1 MEIFISKGEKMTFK
15 ESITSVYFKNYANF
29 EGKASRS
36 ELWWATLFYLIVNV
50 VGAILIGVI
59 MGMSGMIS
67 EEEMVNRTAQ
77 LTNYYSMFLLII
89 IITPAAAVNTRRFH
103 DVGKTTKEA
112 LTVYAIAFLSL
123 LFLPI
128 APEGA
133 IIQTSESFSGM
144 MGLIGLIANAYL
156 IYIYVKKPV

>member
-1 MEIFISKGEKMTFK
+1 MTFK

-36 ELWWATLFYLIVNV
+36 ELWWSFLFYLIVSF
-50 VGAILIGVI
+50 VGAFLIGVI
-59 MGMSGMIS
+59 IGMSGMLS
-67 EEEMVNRTAQ
+67 EEEMVNRTVQ
-77 LTNYYSMFLLII
+77 LTNYYSIFLLII
-89 IITPAAAVNTRRFH
+89 ILIPITALNTRRFH

-133 IIQTSESFSGM
+133 IIQTNESFAGL
-144 MGLIGLIANAYL
+144 MGLVGLIANAYL
-156 IYIYVKKPV
+156 IYIYLKKSV

>member
-1 MEIFISKGEKMTFK
+1 MTFK

-36 ELWWATLFYLIVNV
+36 ELWWATLFYLIVSI
-50 VGAILIGVI
+50 VGGFFIGLI
-59 MGMSGMIS
+59 MGMSGIIS
-67 EEEMVNRTAQ
+67 EEEMINRTAQ

>member
-1 MEIFISKGEKMTFK
+1 MTFK

-36 ELWWATLFYLIVNV
+36 ELWWATLFYLIVSF
-50 VGAILIGVI
+50 VGAFFIGLI
-59 MGMSGMIS
+59 MGMSGIIS
-67 EEEMVNRTAQ
+67 EEEMLKRTAQ

-89 IITPAAAVNTRRFH
+89 IIPPAAAVNTRRFH

-112 LTVYAIAFLSL
+112 LTVYAIAVLSL
-123 LFLPI
+123 LLFIPYTS
-128 APEGA
+128 EGA

-156 IYIYVKKPV
+156 IYIYVKKPA

>member
-1 MEIFISKGEKMTFK
+1 MTFK

-29 EGKASRS
+29 EGKAARS
-36 ELWWATLFYLIVNV
+36 ELWWSFLFYLIVSF
-50 VGAILIGVI
+50 VGAFLIGVI
-59 MGMSGMIS
+59 IGMSGMLS
-67 EEEMVNRTAQ
+67 EEEMVNRTVQ

-89 IITPAAAVNTRRFH
+89 ILIPITALNTRRFH

>member
-1 MEIFISKGEKMTFK
+1 MTFK

-36 ELWWATLFYLIVNV
+36 ELWWATLFYPIVSF
-50 VGAILIGVI
+50 VGAFFIGLI
-59 MGMSGMIS
+59 MGMSGIIS
-67 EEEMVNRTAQ
+67 EEEMLNRTAQ

-89 IITPAAAVNTRRFH
+89 IIIPAAAVNTRRFH
-103 DVGKTTKEA
+103 DVGKTTYEA
-112 LTVYAIAFLSL
+112 LTIYVIAVLSL

-133 IIQTSESFSGM
+133 IIQSNESFSGM
-144 MGLIGLIANAYL
+144 MGFVGLIANAYL
-156 IYIYVKKPV
+156 VYIYLKKSV